1 MGGEGGGGKGAEIG
15 DVGEFRAVE
24 AAEILLPEARIGLD
38 LAAGEQGGGGG
49 GAAPGRAGQHPVGGG
64 TGQGGETVDA
74 RGDIGA
80 ADEASGFGHGGVAD
94 QQKIG
99 RGVGLHRPRAS
110 QILRLMVCQRKMG
123 KSILITGGA
132 RSGKSA
138 LAERMAL
145 SLGARPIY
153 VATAEARDAEMA
165 ARIAAHRDR
174 RGNEWA
180 LVEAPTDLAEALDRS
195 DTGPRLVDCLTLWL
209 SNLMA
214 AGADW
219 EAAARDLARR
229 PAAQAHP
236 VIFVTNEV
244 GSGIVPDNALARRFR
259 DAAGKVNQIV
269 AEAADEVHLCVAG
282 QALKVKPPHA
292 P

>member
-1 MGGEGGGGKGAEIG
+1 
-15 DVGEFRAVE
+15 
-24 AAEILLPEARIGLD
+24 
-38 LAAGEQGGGGG
+38 
-49 GAAPGRAGQHPVGGG
+49 
-64 TGQGGETVDA
+64 
-74 RGDIGA
+74 
-80 ADEASGFGHGGVAD
+80 
-94 QQKIG
+94 
-99 RGVGLHRPRAS
+99 
-110 QILRLMVCQRKMG
+110 MG

-145 SLGARPIY
+145 SLGAAPVY
-153 VATAEARDAEMA
+153 VATAEAGDGEMA
-165 ARIAAHRDR
+165 ERIAAHRAR
-174 RGNEWA
+174 RGPDWS
-180 LVEAPTDLAEALDRS
+180 LVEAPRDLEAALEGS

-214 AGADW
+214 AEADW
-219 EAAARDLARR
+219 ARAAERLAAM
-229 PAAQAHP
+229 PAGQAHP

-259 DAAGKVNQIV
+259 DAAGRVNQIV
-269 AEAADEVHLCVAG
+269 AERADEVYLCVAG